1 MTYSDTRVDRSLVGM
16 GKTTWLASVALLLAL
31 CFVATTSARRCPLLH
46 APDTANKTGCYII
59 VLSDDT
65 SPEKVSEILLRVT
78 SVAED
83 NKLYGL
89 TEKVGNFFTVKL
101 SAYSLELVSVVNNLL
116 SLSLTRVT
124 LTSLTH
130 SSLTNSLT
138 HSSLTNSLTHS
149 LTHISARGI

>member
-59 VLSDDT
+59 VVSDDT

-89 TEKVGNFFTVKL
+89 TEKVGIFFTVKL

-130 SSLTNSLT
+130 LLTHHSLTHLLIAHSLT
-138 HSSLTNSLTHS
+138 HSHFCQRYIN
-149 LTHISARGI
+149 

>member
-1 MTYSDTRVDRSLVGM
+1 MVGM

-59 VLSDDT
+59 VVSDDT

>member
-1 MTYSDTRVDRSLVGM
+1 M

-59 VLSDDT
+59 VVSDDT

-89 TEKVGNFFTVKL
+89 TEKVGIFFTVKL

-130 SSLTNSLT
+130 LLTHHSLTHLLIAHSLT
-138 HSSLTNSLTHS
+138 HSHFCQRYIN
-149 LTHISARGI
+149 

>member
-1 MTYSDTRVDRSLVGM
+1 M
-16 GKTTWLASVALLLAL
+16 GRTTWLASVALLLAL

-46 APDTANKTGCYII
+46 APDTANKTGCYIV

-116 SLSLTRVT
+116 SLSLTRVA

-130 SSLTNSLT
+130 LLTHHSLTHLLIAHSLT
-138 HSSLTNSLTHS
+138 HSHFCQRYIN
-149 LTHISARGI
+149 

>member
-1 MTYSDTRVDRSLVGM
+1 MVDM

-46 APDTANKTGCYII
+46 APDTANKTGCYIV

>member
-59 VLSDDT
+59 VVSDDT

-130 SSLTNSLT
+130 LLTHHSLT
-138 HSSLTNSLTHS
+138 HLLIAHS

>member
-1 MTYSDTRVDRSLVGM
+1 M

-130 SSLTNSLT
+130 LLSHHSLT
-138 HSSLTNSLTHS
+138 HSHFCQRYITPKAAFCTSTSRLFQNICLSPLC
-149 LTHISARGI
+149 

>member
-1 MTYSDTRVDRSLVGM
+1 M
-16 GKTTWLASVALLLAL
+16 GKTTWLAVALLLAL

-46 APDTANKTGCYII
+46 APDTANKTGCYIV

-116 SLSLTRVT
+116 SFVS
-124 LTSLTH
+124 H
-130 SSLTNSLT
+130 SP
-138 HSSLTNSLTHS
+138 HS
-149 LTHISARGI
+149 LTYSLITH

>member
-1 MTYSDTRVDRSLVGM
+1 M
-16 GKTTWLASVALLLAL
+16 GRTTWLASVALLLAL

-46 APDTANKTGCYII
+46 APDTANKTGCYIV

-130 SSLTNSLT
+130 LLTHHSLTHLLIAHSLT
-138 HSSLTNSLTHS
+138 HSHFCQRYIN
-149 LTHISARGI
+149 

>member
-1 MTYSDTRVDRSLVGM
+1 M

-116 SLSLTRVT
+116 SLVSHSPH
-124 LTSLTH
+124 SLTH

-138 HSSLTNSLTHS
+138 H
-149 LTHISARGI
+149 

>member
-1 MTYSDTRVDRSLVGM
+1 M

-46 APDTANKTGCYII
+46 APDTANKTGCYIV

-130 SSLTNSLT
+130 LLTHHSLTHLLIAHSLT
-138 HSSLTNSLTHS
+138 HSHFCQRYIN
-149 LTHISARGI
+149 

>member
-59 VLSDDT
+59 VLSGDT

-101 SAYSLELVSVVNNLL
+101 SGYSLELVSVVNNLL

-149 LTHISARGI
+149 HFCQRYIN